1 MNDSATIFIAEPQ
14 EAKLD
19 CEGADEALETVAQI
33 GGGCPTLMYNSYCFT
48 CDNEPRSTELVIG
61 QTQTRRP
68 EMAMSASP
76 PRKRTCNRHYCAPRS
91 NQSRSIAD
99 ILIFSFIGAGFRTTS
114 LYQARSYACG
124 SRSGGAVN
132 CQDLPKPE
140 QCKMAGEPN
149 VPIRRN
155 G

>member
-14 EAKLD
+14 EANLD
-19 CEGADEALETVAQI
+19 CEVADEALETVAQI

-76 PRKRTCNRHYCAPRS
+76 PKT
-91 NQSRSIAD
+91 D
-99 ILIFSFIGAGFRTTS
+99 
-114 LYQARSYACG
+114 
-124 SRSGGAVN
+124 
-132 CQDLPKPE
+132 
-140 QCKMAGEPN
+140 M
-149 VPIRRN
+149 
-155 G
+155 